1 MHCMKRVS
9 GSQTPGAAPTEAS
22 TAPAIVKQSAGK
34 GRAWWQ
40 VSYFLCLPRPFD
52 KSIIFVE
59 IKNCQLYPK
68 VAVPGVSGCAVFSML
83 PVGRCEPKDKES
95 PNLNIN

>member
-1 MHCMKRVS
+1 MKIVP
-9 GSQTPGAAPTEAS
+9 GSPIPDAVPTEAS
-22 TAPAIVKQSAGK
+22 TALAIVKPSAGK

-40 VSYFLCLPRPFD
+40 VSYFLSLPSPLD

-83 PVGRCEPKDKES
+83 PVGRCEPKDKECLYVS
-95 PNLNIN
+95 I